1 MAGTWVRKAA
11 FGIGGLA
18 VAYFAIEGGEWGT
31 VALLRQRAHSRAL
44 TDSVAALAR
53 LADSLERYK
62 QRVQTDPATQE
73 RIARE
78 QFGYVRKGEV
88 VYKVVDP
95 VARDSTRR
103 LPSPR

>member
-1 MAGTWVRKAA
+1 MAGSRVRRVA
-11 FGIGGLA
+11 IGVGSLA

-44 TDSVAALAR
+44 TDSEAAATR
-53 LADSLERYK
+53 VIDSLERVK
-62 QRVQTDPATQE
+62 RQVESDPATQE

-78 QFGYVRKGEV
+78 KYGYVRKGEV

-95 VARDSTRR
+95 VSRDSARR
-103 LPSPR
+103 PPSPR